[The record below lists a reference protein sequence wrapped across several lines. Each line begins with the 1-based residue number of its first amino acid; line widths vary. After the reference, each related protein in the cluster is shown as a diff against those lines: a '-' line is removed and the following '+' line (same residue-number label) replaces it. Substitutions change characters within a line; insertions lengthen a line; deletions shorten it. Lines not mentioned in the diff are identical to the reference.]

1 MRPGRVEQP
10 PPPQPPAVA
19 DRFQMADT
27 RPIDPDAFH
36 DFCVADGY
44 DAPAAKVYPPNDRPD
59 LHTHPF
65 DARVLIVKGTLVMAM
80 TNHEVALGTG
90 DVCDVPAGTPH
101 SERTAASGAKGLLAI
116 RRTVA

>member
-1 MRPGRVEQP
+1 MS
-10 PPPQPPAVA
+10 
-19 DRFQMADT
+19 DT
-27 RPIDPDAFH
+27 RLIDPEDFQ

-44 DAPAAKVYPPNDRPD
+44 DAPSDKMYPPNDRPD

-65 DARVLIVKGTLVMAM
+65 DARVLIVEGTLVMAM
-80 TNHEVALGTG
+80 TDHELVLGPG

-101 SERTAASGAKGLLAI
+101 SEQTVSTGAKGLLAV